1 MNEDVS
7 GAVVL
12 VLVLTATSLPV
23 VAQSGGL
30 DLSAPAVQAE
40 PGGQANVTFEVTNH
54 ADTPSAA
61 IVNVTDRPDWSV
73 AARQD
78 AGGLWQESGK
88 WLFQTVEPGATAT
101 PVLVFSVPESA
112 SGEYT
117 VVATVT
123 DGERSERVETTIG
136 VVRSGEADS
145 RESDDQSLVGLLR
158 ENLLVLAGL
167 VAGILVLFVV
177 ALRL

>member
-1 MNEDVS
+1 MNPEVP

-23 VAQSGGL
+23 MGQSGGL
-30 DLSAPAVQAE
+30 GLSAPAVQAE
-40 PGGQANVTFEVTNH
+40 PGGQANVTFEVTND
-54 ADTPSAA
+54 ADSPTAA
-61 IVNVTDRPDWSV
+61 IVNVTDRPDWSI
-73 AARQD
+73 ATRQN
-78 AGGLWQESGK
+78 AGGLWQSSGK

-101 PVLVFSVPESA
+101 PVLVLSVPESA

-117 VVATVT
+117 VAAMVT
-123 DGERSERVETTIG
+123 DGERSDRVETTIR
-136 VVRSGEADS
+136 VAQSGAGGDEEAD
-145 RESDDQSLVGLLR
+145 DDSLVGLLR

-177 ALRL
+177 AIRL